1 MNTTD
6 AQNRTDKA
14 GTDSGGRSSPPGA
27 ARTSAG
33 ERPGELPGGTPAL
46 PGVPATLSRTPEV
59 PFDAAVESSL
69 NKAAAQVHQVL
80 SSLDASGLKA
90 ELEADTTKFT
100 RLVNALARLSEAGL
114 KREWQRAR
122 LLERKAR
129 QNGGAPDQPGGITP
143 ETLKRI
149 QEELELL

>member
-1 MNTTD
+1 MNAIDTQSRAENANPDTG
-6 AQNRTDKA
+6 ARLEPA
-14 GTDSGGRSSPPGA
+14 GDVQA
-27 ARTSAG
+27 ASVETPKGPAG
-33 ERPGELPGGTPAL
+33 EMPA
-46 PGVPATLSRTPEV
+46 PRGVPDTPSRNPDTA
-59 PFDAAVESSL
+59 FDEAVESSL
-69 NKAAAQVHQVL
+69 RKAAAQVHQVL

-90 ELEADTTKFT
+90 ELEEDVTKFT

-122 LLERKAR
+122 LLEREAR
-129 QNGGAPDQPGGITP
+129 QNGAAPAQPGGITP